1 MCVLQTSQV
10 RFVWFAFS
18 WSVSTYPPRFLVY
31 TLSVQQLKSRFVGAL
46 WHYLFSGISTYP
58 NPNAIIL
65 TTPNT
70 FSQPVIFKDRRISTQ
85 ITNSAT
91 CNLLIDT
98 KGATKLHYLCAVFL
112 YFIRKH
118 FVTTR
123 IQACTDYVV
132 FCFGAATLLLA
143 TSIKLEFG
151 KISNALNIAH

>member
-31 TLSVQQLKSRFVGAL
+31 TLFVQQLKSRFFGAL

-70 FSQPVIFKDRRISTQ
+70 FSQPVIFRDRRISIQ

-91 CNLLIDT
+91 CNLLLVSFT
-98 KGATKLHYLCAVFL
+98 KGAIKFHHLFRHFLILYQIDEIYIQVRMWLKLF
-112 YFIRKH
+112 RDK
-118 FVTTR
+118 
-123 IQACTDYVV
+123 
-132 FCFGAATLLLA
+132 
-143 TSIKLEFG
+143 
-151 KISNALNIAH
+151 